1 MIPYAD
7 TSFLVSLY
15 VTDMH
20 SADAR
25 ARVVGAA
32 RLWCTPLHRAE
43 WTHALAQHVFRG
55 QLNSAD
61 FRKIEQDFEGDLK
74 AGVWERVEL
83 PENSWDLCA
92 DLAQR
97 YGAKFG
103 TRTFDSLHVACA
115 LELSAE
121 RFWTFDDRQSR
132 LAKAVGLKAS

>member
-1 MIPYAD
+1 
-7 TSFLVSLY
+7 
-15 VTDMH
+15 MH

-83 PENSWDLCA
+83 PEIPGIFALISPKDMVQNSAHGLS
-92 DLAQR
+92 
-97 YGAKFG
+97 
-103 TRTFDSLHVACA
+103 TACMSPA
-115 LELSAE
+115 PSN
-121 RFWTFDDRQSR
+121 
-132 LAKAVGLKAS
+132 